1 MTVIIASA
9 VCALC
14 TFVLTVLILKKL
26 IPVLKSKK
34 MGQPI
39 LEIGPRWH
47 KSKEGTPAMGGLSFI
62 IASVVVGVAAA
73 VFFGI
78 KYGVR
83 SVAPFILTLTY
94 GVLCGLIGMIDD
106 LAKLRKR
113 QNEGLRAWQKLALQI
128 ITAAL
133 FVAGLALFCGV
144 TTEMYIPF
152 FDVTVDFGF
161 WYYIIAVILL
171 AGVDNSVNLNDGI
184 DGLCSSITFVVGAFF
199 LLAALVVGKGENVS
213 LSIMSSLII
222 GSATGFLVYNFYPA
236 RIFMGDT
243 GSLFFGGVVCGC
255 AFILGNP
262 LIIVIAGLVYII
274 ETLSV
279 MLQVAYFKLTHGKRL
294 FKMAPIHHHFEKCGF
309 SEVKI
314 VITFTLATAIFCAV
328 AWFGLAH

>member
-1 MTVIIASA
+1 MSQTSIASA
-9 VCALC
+9 ICAVC
-14 TFVLTVLILKKL
+14 TFIITVLILRRL

-47 KSKEGTPAMGGLSFI
+47 KSKEGTPAMGGVSFI
-62 IASVVVGVAAA
+62 AASALVGTAACIYFGVTKGASAIA
-73 VFFGI
+73 
-78 KYGVR
+78 
-83 SVAPFILTLTY
+83 PLILTLTY

-128 ITAAL
+128 ITASLYVAAL
-133 FVAGLALFCGV
+133 AIFCEV
-144 TTEMYIPF
+144 TTKMYIPF
-152 FDVTVDFGF
+152 VDVTVDLGV

-184 DGLCSSITFVVGAFF
+184 DGLCSSIT
-199 LLAALVVGKGENVS
+199 LVVGIFFLAVSLAREGGDNVS
-213 LSIMSSLII
+213 LSVMSSLII
-222 GSATGFLVYNFYPA
+222 GSAAGFLVYNFYPA

-243 GSLFFGGVVCGC
+243 GSLFFGAVVCGC

-262 LIIVIAGLVYII
+262 LIIVVAGFVYII

-279 MLQVAYFKLTHGKRL
+279 ILQVAYFKLTHGKRL

-309 SEVKI
+309 SEIKI
-314 VITFTLATAIFCAV
+314 VVTFTLATVILCAV
-328 AWFGLAH
+328 AWFGLK